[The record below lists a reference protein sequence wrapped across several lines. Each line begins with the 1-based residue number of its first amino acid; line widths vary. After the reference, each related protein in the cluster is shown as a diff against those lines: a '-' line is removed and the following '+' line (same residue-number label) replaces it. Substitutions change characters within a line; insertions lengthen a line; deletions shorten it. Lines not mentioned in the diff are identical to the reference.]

1 MSNIRRRT
9 PPIEAS
15 RMRMDRRPNATRISG
30 NNSHLHAPPVH
41 AQWNE
46 THRKSSSL
54 SSKDPSHPAGKRKE
68 IDNVMKKAR
77 QQPPNEYWDKKLLE
91 AEDKD
96 PGRWKHS
103 AYAKIY
109 VNGARRSRSRSP
121 VARRTPLSP
130 QRSSRHH
137 HLAPARTPERYHRP
151 RSPPPRYNSRERMV
165 KPKEMVRPT
174 KSRPMSPPMHH
185 KVSLKLDLMVL
196 QA

>member
-1 MSNIRRRT
+1 MSSLRRRT
-9 PPIEAS
+9 PPVEGS

-30 NNSHLHAPPVH
+30 NKSHDL
-41 AQWNE
+41 QWHHP
-46 THRKSSSL
+46 THPSL

-109 VNGARRSRSRSP
+109 VNGTRRSRSRSP

-130 QRSSRHH
+130 QRTSSRHH
-137 HLAPARTPERYHRP
+137 MPPSRHSRTPERYHRP
-151 RSPPPRYNSRERMV
+151 RSPPPRYNSRERMG
-165 KPKEMVRPT
+165 KPKEIIRPT
-174 KSRPMSPPMHH
+174 KSRPMSPPIHH
-185 KVSLKLDLMVL
+185 KVSF
-196 QA
+196 